1 MAAEEEATRDL
12 SSHEIDGGAKS
23 FLITLGASAWWRST
37 GARLTEGK
45 IATEY
50 GQARRAEC
58 VSKGRDERRVA
69 IASRAM
75 RQDEAVRSRDGRQVK
90 ESSHGQIPN

>member
-1 MAAEEEATRDL
+1 MAAEEEATVEPIL
-12 SSHEIDGGAKS
+12 HESDGGAKS
-23 FLITLGASAWWRST
+23 FLITLGASAWRRSA

-45 IATEY
+45 IAAEY

-75 RQDEAVRSRDGRQVK
+75 RQDEAVGSRDGRQVK
-90 ESSHGQIPN
+90 ESSNGQIPN

>member
-75 RQDEAVRSRDGRQVK
+75 RQDEAVGSRDGRQVK